1 MDTSDRKLV
10 VYICFLGKNMQAPN
24 AAYLSLDVDLL
35 LGCAVQEYFDLFIH
49 VFKKKNKCCIF
60 ASLWDANTYNNTSFG
75 IKNNIIVH
83 LKLGHV
89 QGSIGLASA
98 ADKTGPDHGPS

>member
-49 VFKKKNKCCIF
+49 LFKKKTSV
-60 ASLWDANTYNNTSFG
+60 ASLHRSGMQIHITTR
-75 IKNNIIVH
+75 
-83 LKLGHV
+83 
-89 QGSIGLASA
+89 ASE
-98 ADKTGPDHGPS
+98 